1 MRHVHYDLDQVEAQ
15 LRAMYANAPN
25 DQIHGNPAV
34 ASAFRR
40 SIDVEVAFMR
50 WQFSE
55 IMQAVPA
62 SVTLDA
68 LVVIFANSI
77 VNRLSAYVPDEDG
90 PPAIVQ
96 FIPELLDAVSRAWSI
111 RESQGLSDT
120 AIEVSPVTCG
130 TA

>member
-55 IMQAVPA
+55 VMQAAPA
-62 SVTLDA
+62 ETTLDA
-68 LVVIFANSI
+68 LVVIFANAI
-77 VNRLSAYVPDEDG
+77 VNRLSVYVPQDDG
-90 PPAIVQ
+90 PDTLEQ
-96 FIPELLDAVSRAWSI
+96 FMPELLQAIAKAWIIRQRDGLTDA
-111 RESQGLSDT
+111 

-130 TA
+130 HA

>member
-15 LRAMYANAPN
+15 LRAMYADAPN

-55 IMQAVPA
+55 VMQAVPA

-77 VNRLSAYVPDEDG
+77 VNRLATYSPQEG
-90 PPAIVQ
+90 SPPAIVQ
-96 FIPELLDAVSRAWSI
+96 FIPELLDAIARAWAI
-111 RESQGLSDT
+111 RESEGYTDS
-120 AIEVSPVTCG
+120 AIEVRPVTSG
-130 TA
+130 HA